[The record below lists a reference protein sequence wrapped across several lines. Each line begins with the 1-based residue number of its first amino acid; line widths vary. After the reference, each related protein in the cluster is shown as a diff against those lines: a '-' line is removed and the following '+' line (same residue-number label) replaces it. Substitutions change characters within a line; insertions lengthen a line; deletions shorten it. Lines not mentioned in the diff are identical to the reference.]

1 MELNGKHI
9 DLTSLEFAPCDY
21 RNENV
26 HLEAALYSNGR
37 VLTDE
42 ELDQLE
48 DKYTTELHALYVD
61 SIY

>member
-1 MELNGKHI
+1 MELNGIQI

-26 HLEAALYSNGR
+26 HLEAALFKNGR
-37 VLTDE
+37 VLTDN
-42 ELDQLE
+42 ELDDLE